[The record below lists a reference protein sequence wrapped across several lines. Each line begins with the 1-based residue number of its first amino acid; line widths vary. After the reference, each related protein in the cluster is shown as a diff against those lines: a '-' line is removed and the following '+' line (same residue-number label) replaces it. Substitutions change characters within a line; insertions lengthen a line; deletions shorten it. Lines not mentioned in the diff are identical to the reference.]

1 MAVRMKEI
9 AYDEDPKALYRG
21 RPPHV
26 ARVRAIAPDARLL
39 VPTQASLANARA
51 KALTGEEKERAE
63 RRAEQR
69 RRLRLAR
76 VAKANGR
83 LTVPQSPKFHAHP
96 RARPSMSSKLTKTS
110 RELMEI
116 EAIRKR
122 VALNKKKTR
131 RYHEAT
137 TRALPA
143 MAAAAAASATKDN
156 ASFAMVRGLILL
168 RPWTTYLHV
177 CVCSR

>member
-1 MAVRMKEI
+1 MVRMTSI
-9 AYDEDPKALYRG
+9 AYDEDPEALYRG
-21 RPPHV
+21 RPPRV
-26 ARVRAIAPDARLL
+26 PRVRAIAPNARLL
-39 VPTQASLANARA
+39 MPTQASLANARA

-69 RRLRLAR
+69 RRIRLAR

-96 RARPSMSSKLTKTS
+96 RARPSQAAQLTMTS

-122 VALNKKKTR
+122 VAVMRKKTR

-137 TRALPA
+137 TRALPT
-143 MAAAAAASATKDN
+143 MVAAASSTKDN
-156 ASFAMVRGLILL
+156 ASFAMVSDLSDIILSL
-168 RPWTTYLHV
+168 VINPTY
-177 CVCSR
+177 SRC